1 MSMNYQNLDTPG
13 VKGIILGLI
22 VAFMLV
28 VSPTPPAFAL
38 AVGIIF
44 GVVAFFV
51 LDENKKK
58 R

>member
-1 MSMNYQNLDTPG
+1 MSMNYQNLNTPA
-13 VKGIILGLI
+13 VTGIILGLI
-22 VAFMLV
+22 VALMLI

-51 LDENKKK
+51 LDENKKE

>member
-1 MSMNYQNLDTPG
+1 MNYQNLNTPA
-13 VKGIILGLI
+13 VTGIILGLI
-22 VAFMLV
+22 VALMLI

-51 LDENKKK
+51 LDENKKE